1 MTGLIS
7 ERHKEV
13 SSQSQQGAAGDR
25 RGTQEEEG
33 VQTPKWEDHG
43 DRGHGPG
50 LGHTSGPA
58 THSREL

>member
-1 MTGLIS
+1 M
-7 ERHKEV
+7 